1 MNKIFKL
8 ITSISFLFF
17 SINAALSEENF
28 FNEALKMYQN
38 EKYEDARFML
48 ERNIV
53 FNPKDAKS
61 YLYLA
66 KIYNHEE
73 DQNKEEY
80 NLETTL
86 LIEPNNE
93 EAILMLMKIALKKSN
108 YSKVNDLSQTFIK
121 VCKKLCD
128 ENNEIQ
134 KSLKNIEP
142 ATMSLDQNLNKILII
157 DFGSQFTQLI
167 ARRIRELGVF
177 SEIVSHKKI
186 KIKHIDKSIKG
197 IILSGGPLNV
207 YEINKYSFD
216 KKIINLSIPILGIC
230 FGHQILSKLNGGRV
244 KQSKHREF
252 GLANIY
258 KKNESLLIKNFF
270 NKQKSKKVWMSHAD
284 QVSKLPKNFKVIA
297 SSTNSKFAIVE
308 NKLNKFYG
316 IQFHPEVTHTE
327 NGKKLISNFIFLI
340 CKIKRNWSSKD
351 QKIQLIKEVKDQV
364 GSEKVICALS
374 GGVDSSVVAQLLN
387 KAIGKKLYCIFVN
400 TGLLRKNEEVQVVQT
415 FKKRLKINLIYVNA
429 EKEFLKK
436 LHNVSDPEKKR
447 KIIGNLFIKI
457 FERYAKK
464 IKNVKFLAQGT
475 LYPDLIESRS
485 VTGSQTSKIKSHHNV
500 GGLPKKMKLKLVEP
514 LKFLFK
520 DEVRKLGLELNLNKD
535 IISRHPFPGPG
546 LAIRMPGLIT
556 NEKIKILKEADY
568 YFIQALRDHGLYHK
582 IWQAYAALLPVK
594 TVGVMGDNRTY
605 EYLCLLRA
613 ITSED
618 GMTADFYEFKKSF
631 METISNK
638 IVNSIRGINRVVYDI
653 TSKPPST
660 IELE

>member
-1 MNKIFKL
+1 
-8 ITSISFLFF
+8 
-17 SINAALSEENF
+17 
-28 FNEALKMYQN
+28 
-38 EKYEDARFML
+38 
-48 ERNIV
+48 
-53 FNPKDAKS
+53 
-61 YLYLA
+61 
-66 KIYNHEE
+66 
-73 DQNKEEY
+73 
-80 NLETTL
+80 
-86 LIEPNNE
+86 
-93 EAILMLMKIALKKSN
+93 
-108 YSKVNDLSQTFIK
+108 
-121 VCKKLCD
+121 
-128 ENNEIQ
+128 
-134 KSLKNIEP
+134 
-142 ATMSLDQNLNKILII
+142 MSLDHILNKILII

-167 ARRIRELGVF
+167 ARRIRELGVY
-177 SEIVSHKKI
+177 SEIISHKKI
-186 KIKHIDKSIKG
+186 KNQNINKSIKG

-207 YEINKYSFD
+207 YQINKYSFD
-216 KKIINLSIPILGIC
+216 KNIIENGIPVLGIC

-258 KKNESLLIKNFF
+258 KKRNSPLTKNLF
-270 NKQKSKKVWMSHAD
+270 NKKKIIKVWMSHAD
-284 QVSKLPKNFKVIA
+284 QVSKLPKKFNVIA
-297 SSTNSKFAIVE
+297 SSQNSKFAIVE
-308 NKLNKFYG
+308 NKFKKFYG
-316 IQFHPEVTHTE
+316 VQFHPEVTHTE
-327 NGKKLISNFIFLI
+327 NGKKLISNFIFDI
-340 CKIKRNWSSKD
+340 CEIKKNWSSKH
-351 QKIQLIKEVKDQV
+351 QKKKLINDVRYQV
-364 GSEKVICALS
+364 GNNKVICALS

-400 TGLLRKNEEVQVVQT
+400 TGLLRKNEEKQVVKT
-415 FKKRLKINLIYVNA
+415 FKKKLKINLIYVNA
-429 EKEFLKK
+429 EKEFLMK
-436 LHNVSDPEKKR
+436 LKNVSDPEKKR

-464 IKNVKFLAQGT
+464 IKDVKFLAQGT
-475 LYPDLIESRS
+475 LYPDLIESKS

-520 DEVRKLGLELNLNKD
+520 DEVRKLGLELNLNKE

-556 NEKIKILKEADY
+556 KDKINILKEADH
-568 YFIQALRDHGLYHK
+568 YFIQALKKNGLYHK

-613 ITSED
+613 ITSTD
-618 GMTADFYEFKKSF
+618 GMTADFFEFKKSF
-631 METISNK
+631 IQEISNK

>member
-1 MNKIFKL
+1 
-8 ITSISFLFF
+8 
-17 SINAALSEENF
+17 
-28 FNEALKMYQN
+28 
-38 EKYEDARFML
+38 
-48 ERNIV
+48 
-53 FNPKDAKS
+53 
-61 YLYLA
+61 
-66 KIYNHEE
+66 
-73 DQNKEEY
+73 
-80 NLETTL
+80 
-86 LIEPNNE
+86 
-93 EAILMLMKIALKKSN
+93 
-108 YSKVNDLSQTFIK
+108 
-121 VCKKLCD
+121 
-128 ENNEIQ
+128 
-134 KSLKNIEP
+134 
-142 ATMSLDQNLNKILII
+142 MSLDQSLNKILII

-167 ARRIRELGVF
+167 ARRVRELGVF

-186 KIKHIDKSIKG
+186 KNKDINSSIKG

-207 YEINKYSFD
+207 DEINKYSFD
-216 KKIINLSIPILGIC
+216 KKIIENDIPILGIC
-230 FGHQILSKLNGGRV
+230 FGHQILSKLNGGKV

-258 KKNESLLIKNFF
+258 KKKESLLTKNFF
-270 NKQKSKKVWMSHAD
+270 NNKKINKVWMSHAD

-297 SSTNSKFAIVE
+297 SSQNSKFAIIE
-308 NKLNKFYG
+308 NKSKKFFG
-316 IQFHPEVTHTE
+316 VQFHPEVTHTE

-340 CKIKRNWSSKD
+340 CKIKKNWSSKD
-351 QKIQLIKEVKDQV
+351 QKIRLIKDIKNQV
-364 GSEKVICALS
+364 GENKVICALS

-387 KAIGKKLYCIFVN
+387 KAIGKNLFCIFVN
-400 TGLLRKNEEVQVVQT
+400 TGLLRKDEEKQVVQT
-415 FKKRLKINLIYVNA
+415 FKKKLKINLIYVNA
-429 EKEFLKK
+429 EKEFIKK
-436 LHNVSDPEKKR
+436 LSNIADPEKKR

-475 LYPDLIESRS
+475 LYPDLIESKS

-500 GGLPKKMKLKLVEP
+500 GGLPKKMRLKLVEP

-520 DEVRKLGLELNLNKD
+520 DEVRKLGLELNLSSE

-546 LAIRMPGLIT
+546 LAIRMPGIIT
-556 NEKIKILKEADY
+556 KEKINILKQADFF
-568 YFIQALRDHGLYHK
+568 FIQALKDHGLYHK

-618 GMTADFYEFKKSF
+618 GMTADFYEFKKPF
-631 METISNK
+631 IQMISNK

>member
-1 MNKIFKL
+1 
-8 ITSISFLFF
+8 
-17 SINAALSEENF
+17 
-28 FNEALKMYQN
+28 
-38 EKYEDARFML
+38 
-48 ERNIV
+48 
-53 FNPKDAKS
+53 
-61 YLYLA
+61 
-66 KIYNHEE
+66 
-73 DQNKEEY
+73 
-80 NLETTL
+80 
-86 LIEPNNE
+86 
-93 EAILMLMKIALKKSN
+93 
-108 YSKVNDLSQTFIK
+108 
-121 VCKKLCD
+121 
-128 ENNEIQ
+128 
-134 KSLKNIEP
+134 
-142 ATMSLDQNLNKILII
+142 MSLDQNLNKILII

-177 SEIVSHKKI
+177 SEIISHKKI
-186 KIKHIDKSIKG
+186 KLKDIDKTTKG

-207 YEINKYSFD
+207 YQMNKYSFD
-216 KKIINLSIPILGIC
+216 KKIIDLNIPILGIC

-252 GLANIY
+252 GLANIF
-258 KKNESLLIKNFF
+258 KKNDSLLTKNFF
-270 NKQKSKKVWMSHAD
+270 NKYNSKKVWMSHAD

-297 SSTNSKFAIVE
+297 ASVNSKFAIVE
-308 NKLNKFYG
+308 NKIKRFYG
-316 IQFHPEVTHTE
+316 VQFHPEVTHTE
-327 NGKKLISNFIFLI
+327 NGKKIISNFVFLI

-351 QKIQLIKEVKDQV
+351 QKIQLIQEVKEQV
-364 GSEKVICALS
+364 GSNKVICALS

-400 TGLLRKNEEVQVVQT
+400 TGLLRKNEELQVVQT
-415 FKKRLKINLIYVNA
+415 FKRRLKINLIYVNA

-436 LHNVSDPEKKR
+436 LKNVTDPERKR
-447 KIIGNLFIKI
+447 KIIGNLFIEI
-457 FERYAKK
+457 FDRYAKK

-520 DEVRKLGLELNLNKD
+520 DEVRKLGLELNLSKD

-556 NEKIKILKEADY
+556 KEKIKILKEADY
-568 YFIQALRDHGLYHK
+568 YFIQALRDYGLYHK

-631 METISNK
+631 MEAISNK